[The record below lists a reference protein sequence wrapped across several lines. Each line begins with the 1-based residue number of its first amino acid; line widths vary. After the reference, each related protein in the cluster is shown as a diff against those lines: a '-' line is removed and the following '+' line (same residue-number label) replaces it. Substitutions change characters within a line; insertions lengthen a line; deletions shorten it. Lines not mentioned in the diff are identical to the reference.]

1 MKYVFYRSGNPI
13 LDAIVSLVVLAAG
26 IGLMIFLLPFMLS
39 FIGIIIALVLGVVAW
54 NWIKIKFFGAPGP
67 TNPWGGSEGTSSRTI
82 FRESTYYRQKS
93 SAGQDKVA
101 GSWKSGAEDAEVV
114 GKKED

>member
-13 LDAIVSLVVLAAG
+13 LDAVVSIAVLAAG

-39 FIGIIIALVLGVVAW
+39 FIGIIIALALGVVAW
-54 NWIKIKFFGAPGP
+54 NWIKVKFFGAPE
-67 TNPWGGSEGTSSRTI
+67 TSRSWGADSSAAGRTI
-82 FRESTYYRQKS
+82 FRESEYYRERS
-93 SAGQDKVA
+93 SASQPKVQ
-101 GSWKSGAEDAEVV
+101 GSWKTGAEDAEVV